1 MPFFTLSN
9 QFYNFI
15 NPSDADES
23 RSMSY
28 NIIKFRGGADP
39 DNVILVQEKKDNIL
53 NWIWI
58 SISWTLSPHFVN
70 VALYQT

>member
-39 DNVILVQEKKDNIL
+39 DNVILVQEKKR
-53 NWIWI
+53 
-58 SISWTLSPHFVN
+58 
-70 VALYQT
+70 